1 MVSPAKESR
10 VFTWRKLARVL
21 AVAFIALILP
31 VLFAGCSLQLLGGA
45 PSQPVQTTELRVP
58 VSPSQL
64 LVPRTGS
71 VYLYQSGVTIDTSNT
86 GEGYVM
92 VRYAGDAGRVVAQV
106 SMGETTYT
114 WGLSQGSWE
123 VLPLALG
130 DGGYTIS
137 VFEHVYDQMF
147 AMLATTEVSVRLRH
161 HTLPFLH
168 PNQYVN
174 FGPDSGVVALA
185 AALAEGA
192 HSELDVVANIY
203 QHIINNI
210 EYDHELALAIV
221 EGRVTAHL
229 PDVDVTLETGKGI
242 CFDYAALMAAML
254 RSQKIPTK
262 LTLGYVSGGIYHA
275 WVSVYTQETGWVNV
289 VRFDGICWTL
299 MDPTFSAG
307 AAQGASLDLA
317 EFLGDGANHMP
328 MFFH

>member
-1 MVSPAKESR
+1 M
-10 VFTWRKLARVL
+10 L
-21 AVAFIALILP
+21 
-31 VLFAGCSLQLLGGA
+31 
-45 PSQPVQTTELRVP
+45 
-58 VSPSQL
+58 
-64 LVPRTGS
+64 
-71 VYLYQSGVTIDTSNT
+71 
-86 GEGYVM
+86 
-92 VRYAGDAGRVVAQV
+92 DA
-106 SMGETTYT
+106 
-114 WGLSQGSWE
+114 
-123 VLPLALG
+123 
-130 DGGYTIS
+130 D
-137 VFEHVYDQMF
+137 
-147 AMLATTEVSVRLRH
+147 
-161 HTLPFLH
+161 
-168 PNQYVN
+168 
-174 FGPDSGVVALA
+174 GPDSGVVALA

-229 PDVDVTLETGKGI
+229 PDVDATLETGKGI